1 MFPTLTLNQFNGPYN
16 LFKQDLFP
24 GMTKNVLLTLIYI
37 LIIVCMFVY
46 IYAFIYYPCIFILWH
61 LNERLIVQVVV
72 FSGRNHLIIHE
83 GVGPFMLI
91 RTLPFQKKNKT
102 KQKKKLFNNH
112 A

>member
-46 IYAFIYYPCIFILWH
+46 IYAYIILA
-61 LNERLIVQVVV
+61 
-72 FSGRNHLIIHE
+72 S
-83 GVGPFMLI
+83 
-91 RTLPFQKKNKT
+91 
-102 KQKKKLFNNH
+102 LFRDT
-112 A
+112 